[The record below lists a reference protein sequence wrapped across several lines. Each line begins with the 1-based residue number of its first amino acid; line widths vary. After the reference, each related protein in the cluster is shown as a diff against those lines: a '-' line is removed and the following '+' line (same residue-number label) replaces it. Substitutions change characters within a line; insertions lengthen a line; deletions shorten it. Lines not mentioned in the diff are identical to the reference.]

1 MSPMG
6 KVAASP
12 HALPAI
18 GIPSP
23 EADHR
28 AIAELD
34 PSEIELFM
42 EEVRFSAPALLGEE
56 SVVTATWLLSL
67 LGQMTQQQLS
77 GFSKCWPLIV
87 HVTSHGRKMFC
98 RNKMRHPTV
107 RRISRVRLTH

>member
-42 EEVRFSAPALLGEE
+42 EEVRHLF
-56 SVVTATWLLSL
+56 SL
-67 LGQMTQQQLS
+67 LR
-77 GFSKCWPLIV
+77 
-87 HVTSHGRKMFC
+87 RKLAFFFFNDLLNFFC
-98 RNKMRHPTV
+98 IFYISV
-107 RRISRVRLTH
+107 RDF